1 MNIEI
6 ARSMTW
12 LEPSE
17 GSSISEA
24 LSLPFP
30 ADGMNVSSKSNRED
44 NLQSSFPVS

>member
-1 MNIEI
+1 
-6 ARSMTW
+6 MTC

-17 GSSISEA
+17 VTSISEA

-30 ADGMNVSSKSNRED
+30 ADGMNVSSNSNRED

>member
-1 MNIEI
+1 MNTDEI
-6 ARSMTW
+6 YDG
-12 LEPSE
+12 E
-17 GSSISEA
+17 SIDGKGKVELQV